1 MYIKNISLSDFR
13 NIQRADVELK
23 NGINIFYGANAN
35 GKTNFLESIYLCSTG
50 RSHRTKNDKELI
62 DRIIEIRKSENIS
75 QSELA
80 KMTGNSQQAI
90 SSFEQ
95 KTHNASMNLFASII
109 NALGYEVQLVK
120 R

>member
-35 GKTNFLESIYLCSTG
+35 GKTNFLESIYICSTG

-62 DRIIEIRKSENIS
+62 SFNSDEPISEY
-75 QSELA
+75 LYKT
-80 KMTGNSQQAI
+80 KMS
-90 SSFEQ
+90 
-95 KTHNASMNLFASII
+95 HN
-109 NALGYEVQLVK
+109 V
-120 R
+120 